1 MQSEPLTLV
10 LVGFGSVNRALARL
24 VAAEATRLESESG
37 LIVRY
42 HAIIARHGSWEA
54 ASGAPFDT
62 SLIAS
67 LADAVANHSGSV
79 DGTGAGPAPPKGT
92 TVVRA
97 PSTQEIRDIIAR
109 LPTSGLRCVLEAI
122 DVDYEAG
129 EPSATFLADALRQGA
144 HAISANKGP
153 VVHTRKELLALA
165 DANGVRYLHE
175 SAVMDGIPIFSAWR
189 GGFRPGGAQLLKFR
203 GALNSTT
210 GVVLAGMERGETMA
224 VSLRAAQDAGIAE
237 ADPAGDLSGMDCAVK
252 VVALVV
258 ALELTKHPFTLADV
272 DVSGIKHV
280 TQEQVAD
287 ALADG
292 CKLRLVGGAE
302 LVDDGSC
309 GHASRAKGYVRLERL
324 RPGDPL
330 FGLEGADAAVTFH
343 TDRLSPV
350 TITQRGSV
358 VEDTA
363 FGLFADMMRAC
374 RPEPV

>member
-1 MQSEPLTLV
+1 
-10 LVGFGSVNRALARL
+10 L
-24 VAAEATRLESESG
+24 VAAEARRLEEGG
-37 LIVRY
+37 LSVRY
-42 HAIIARHGSWEA
+42 HAVVARHGSWEA
-54 ASGAPFDT
+54 RGSPFDS

-67 LADAVANHSGSV
+67 LADGGSL
-79 DGTGAGPAPPKGT
+79 DGTGTGPASPEGT
-92 TVVRA
+92 SVVRA

-129 EPSATFLADALRQGA
+129 EPAATFLADALRQGA

-153 VVHTRKELLALA
+153 VVHKRKELLSLA
-165 DANGVRYLHE
+165 DVSGLRYLHE
-175 SAVMDGIPIFSAWR
+175 SAVMDGVPIFSTWR
-189 GGFRPGGAQLLKFR
+189 GGFRPGGARLLKIR

-210 GVVLAGMERGETMA
+210 GMVLAGMERGETMA
-224 VSLRAAQDAGIAE
+224 VSLRSAQDAGIAE

-252 VVALVV
+252 VVALAV
-258 ALELTKHPFTLADV
+258 ALGLTEHPFGLADV
-272 DVSGIKHV
+272 DVSGIEHV
-280 TQEQVAD
+280 TQEQTRA

-309 GHASRAKGYVRLERL
+309 GPNSRAKGYVRVERL
-324 RPGDPL
+324 QPGDPL
-330 FGLEGADAAVTFH
+330 YGLEGADAAVTLH

-350 TITQRGSV
+350 TITQKGSV

-363 FGLFADMMRAC
+363 FGLFADMLRAC